1 MIRRP
6 PRSTRTDTLFPYTTL
21 FRSCRV
27 RTTRHRTTPTSTRA
41 KRASSRSISR
51 PNPAPATDLRGTG
64 PRPNGE
70 GIMSTSTSL
79 TRWAPVAHAVL
90 RIVAGLI
97 FLDQGTQKFLGFTAG
112 DMAGAGSRAR
122 HGGG

>member
-1 MIRRP
+1 M
-6 PRSTRTDTLFPYTTL
+6 
-21 FRSCRV
+21 
-27 RTTRHRTTPTSTRA
+27 A

-79 TRWAPVAHAVL
+79 TRWEPVAHAVL

-97 FLDQGTQKFLGFTAG
+97 FLEHGTQKFLGFPAG
-112 DMAGAGSRAR
+112 DMAGAGRAFDNMGAYAGVVESAAGLLIALGLFSPRSAEQTLNSR
-122 HGGG
+122 H

>member
-1 MIRRP
+1 M
-6 PRSTRTDTLFPYTTL
+6 
-21 FRSCRV
+21 
-27 RTTRHRTTPTSTRA
+27 A

-79 TRWAPVAHAVL
+79 TRWEPVAHAVL

-97 FLDQGTQKFLGFTAG
+97 FLEHGTPKFLGFPAG
-112 DMAGAGSRAR
+112 DMAGRGARFAHNSGKSAGRER
-122 HGGG
+122 GDQEREEYGGPGIL